1 MQKYFIEILQ
11 KVSFDKIL
19 FLKELQKSRRWL
31 KPEEY
36 ANVLHWA
43 CENYN
48 EMFET
53 VEKPAESE
61 CIRQV
66 N

>member
-1 MQKYFIEILQ
+1 MQEYFIEILQ

-36 ANVLHWA
+36 ELVLNWA
-43 CENYN
+43 KEHHGNMIEAGEN
-48 EMFET
+48 
-53 VEKPAESE
+53 PAEFE
-61 CIRQV
+61 CIHHD

>member
-1 MQKYFIEILQ
+1 MQKYYIEILQ

-36 ANVLHWA
+36 ANVLKWA
-43 CENYN
+43 YEHCN
-48 EMFET
+48 EKFET
-53 VEKPAESE
+53 VEKHAEYE
-61 CIRQV
+61 CNNQIK
-66 N
+66 